1 MKRNVNSSSHQSH
14 TKMRYDECF
23 AKIVLERFFPNAY
36 NDLLL
41 SDRPDLRD
49 NKKSIGIEVT
59 SSMSSDC
66 QEALALACKI
76 PSMSNEKRNKQ
87 ISYLKKKGYVYTE
100 YMMTHPTRCYEWKCS
115 EYPNIEDTPCGEI
128 FKAVTKKLNKLNSG
142 LYAPMNR
149 YDLFIFADDVYIDE
163 WMPSEVVKKL
173 NTLSSNILNYT
184 VIYLLV
190 MNGIYAF
197 NTILQRWEFWNTE
210 GKLCELGDLAKQMV
224 KDNERRGPDQRMDP
238 AAFIDRNLG
247 ETDK

>member
-1 MKRNVNSSSHQSH
+1 
-14 TKMRYDECF
+14 
-23 AKIVLERFFPNAY
+23 
-36 NDLLL
+36 
-41 SDRPDLRD
+41 
-49 NKKSIGIEVT
+49 
-59 SSMSSDC
+59 
-66 QEALALACKI
+66 
-76 PSMSNEKRNKQ
+76 
-87 ISYLKKKGYVYTE
+87 
-100 YMMTHPTRCYEWKCS
+100 
-115 EYPNIEDTPCGEI
+115 
-128 FKAVTKKLNKLNSG
+128 
-142 LYAPMNR
+142 MNR

-197 NTILQRWEFWNTE
+197 NTILQRWEFCNTE